1 MGHERSFHRGDV
13 FPLLSRNYHY
23 MSLSQLS
30 LGVVT
35 FLLQKIDYTY
45 YYVWII
51 SNKKVFAFS
60 GTLTEIADR
69 KKALLHTLIITIQ
82 PT

>member
-13 FPLLSRNYHY
+13 FPLLLRNYHY

-69 KKALLHTLIITIQ
+69 RKALLHTLIITIQ

>member
-1 MGHERSFHRGDV
+1 
-13 FPLLSRNYHY
+13 

-35 FLLQKIDYTY
+35 FLLQKRDYTY

-69 KKALLHTLIITIQ
+69 RKALLHTLIITIQ